1 MNIVLFFTPEIKCYK
16 LIKHE
21 HAILIKKTSNNIIVM
36 EFIGSIRIYE
46 ITTDKFNFLM
56 KNCNDCFIIKE
67 IKKTTII
74 NNITVNLNCS
84 TFIKHIINADRYVL
98 TSIDLKKYLNNNFKS
113 NWFNY
118 TTKRIWYKILSSIFN
133 KNEKVCYFI
142 LLVLV
147 RGKERLADLLRTLK
161 LFD

>member
-1 MNIVLFFTPEIKCYK
+1 MNIVLFFTPQIECYK

-21 HAILIKKTSNNIIVM
+21 HAVLIRRTANSIIVM
-36 EFIGSIRIYE
+36 EFIGSVRIHE
-46 ITTDKFNFLM
+46 ITADKFNALM
-56 KNCNDCFIIKE
+56 RNCNSCYIIKE
-67 IKKTTII
+67 IQKTTTT
-74 NNITVNLNCS
+74 NNTTVDLNCS
-84 TFIKHIINADRYVL
+84 TFIKHIINADKYVL

-118 TTKRIWYKILSSIFN
+118 ICKRIKYKILSSIFN
-133 KNEKVCYFI
+133 KNEKACYFI

-161 LFD
+161 LLL